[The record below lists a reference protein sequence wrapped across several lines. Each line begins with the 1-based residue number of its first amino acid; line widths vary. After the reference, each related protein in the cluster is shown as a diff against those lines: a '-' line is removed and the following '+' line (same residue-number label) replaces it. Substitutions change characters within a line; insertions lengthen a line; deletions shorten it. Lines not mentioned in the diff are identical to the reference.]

1 MASDDMTYIE
11 IFNREQKVEESLSTT
26 GHIAL
31 KYYFSFN
38 YHLFEGRER
47 DRERDSERDR
57 RDHLKS

>member
-31 KYYFSFN
+31 NITSILTIIY
-38 YHLFEGRER
+38 LRGGRGTVRGIE
-47 DRERDSERDR
+47 EIT
-57 RDHLKS
+57 